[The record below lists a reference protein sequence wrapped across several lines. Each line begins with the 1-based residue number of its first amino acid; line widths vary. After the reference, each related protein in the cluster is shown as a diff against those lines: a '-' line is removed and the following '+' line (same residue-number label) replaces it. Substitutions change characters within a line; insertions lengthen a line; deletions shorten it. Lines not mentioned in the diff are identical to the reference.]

1 MEVSYILVAEEA
13 KKKKAFLPCP
23 FGSLFP
29 HRPQSRFFNF
39 GCAGHLIEGGFSS
52 RCLDSTVGGLQLW
65 DVGSLAP
72 RHVQSSQT
80 RDGTCVPCMA
90 GGFLTA
96 RPPGESF
103 FLVFKTLSL
112 NLTSGIASSVFFVY
126 FCLVVFSFF
135 IEWI

>member
-1 MEVSYILVAEEA
+1 
-13 KKKKAFLPCP
+13 
-23 FGSLFP
+23 
-29 HRPQSRFFNF
+29 
-39 GCAGHLIEGGFSS
+39 
-52 RCLDSTVGGLQLW
+52 
-65 DVGSLAP
+65 
-72 RHVQSSQT
+72 
-80 RDGTCVPCMA
+80 MA